1 MKALPA
7 VLSGALLIVAAAVGY
22 LFFQNQELTERLKSA
37 SETPSPAVQQ
47 RLDQYRSE
55 LAALEAAR
63 ADLER
68 QLQHEIEQ
76 GQAAITRTENE
87 LNVSL
92 MGSILFSPAD
102 AHLTTEGAELLKS
115 LGKSLGDA
123 TEGMIHVVGHTD
135 SWPIGDNLV
144 DKYPSNWEL
153 AAARAISVAKYLK
166 EAVGIDPSRM
176 YAISAAQ
183 YQPVADNEDFKG
195 RAQNRRIEITLVS
208 AGAN

>member
-1 MKALPA
+1 MKTLPA
-7 VLSGALLIVAAAVGY
+7 ALSGVLLIVAIGAGY
-22 LFFQNQELTERLKSA
+22 LMLQNQELSKRLKSA
-37 SETPSPAVQQ
+37 TETPSPAVQQ
-47 RLDQYRSE
+47 KLDQYRLE
-55 LAALEAAR
+55 LTALEAAR

-68 QLQHEIEQ
+68 QLQHQIEQ
-76 GQAAITRTENE
+76 GEAAITRTENE

-115 LGKSLGDA
+115 LGASLGGA
-123 TEGMIHVVGHTD
+123 TEGMIHVIGHTD
-135 SWPIGDNLV
+135 SWPIGDNLR

-166 EAVGIDPSRM
+166 EAVNIDPSRI

-183 YQPVADNEDFKG
+183 YQPVADNEDFNG
-195 RAQNRRIEITLVS
+195 RAKNRRIEIKLVS
-208 AGAN
+208 R